1 MFISVSLH
9 LSGYARVVLA
19 VISFYFMP
27 TNPVVAGT
35 FYILSGFL
43 DAFDGWA
50 ARKFNQGTMFGA
62 VLDMVTDRSA
72 SHSPRACVILQY
84 SLTTVSWS
92 VHPLRSTCELIG
104 RCCVNST
111 VYTSPL

>member
-1 MFISVSLH
+1 
-9 LSGYARVVLA
+9 
-19 VISFYFMP
+19 MP
-27 TNPVVAGT
+27 TNPVVAGV

-72 SHSPRACVILQY
+72 SHGPIQGLCVLTIYSFTNVSPWECIP
-84 SLTTVSWS
+84 SKID
-92 VHPLRSTCELIG
+92 LI
-104 RCCVNST
+104 VN
-111 VYTSPL
+111 

>member
-1 MFISVSLH
+1 MSLP
-9 LSGYARVVLA
+9 LCLLTSSGYARVVLA

-27 TNPVVAGT
+27 TNPVVAGV

-72 SHSPRACVILQY
+72 SHGTIQALCVLTIY
-84 SLTTVSWS
+84 SFSNV
-92 VHPLRSTCELIG
+92 
-104 RCCVNST
+104 
-111 VYTSPL
+111 